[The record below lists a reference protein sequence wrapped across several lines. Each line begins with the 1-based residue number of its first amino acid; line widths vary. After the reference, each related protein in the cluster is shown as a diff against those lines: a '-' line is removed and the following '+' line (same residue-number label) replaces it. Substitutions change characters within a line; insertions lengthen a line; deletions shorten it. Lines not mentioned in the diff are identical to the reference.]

1 MYESSVHLYLVRGF
15 VSCLRTN
22 IRELGKV
29 QRRTIW
35 MLDGVV
41 NGPHLWNSPVD
52 QARKRAISAG
62 LLYHKNIDSSHK
74 KLLCIGTLHCVILRM
89 LRVDVDTRDLFHEE
103 KAMKNVNT
111 KISAIEIESVGN

>member
-41 NGPHLWNSPVD
+41 NGSHLWNSPVD
-52 QARKRAISAG
+52 QARKRAVSAG

-74 KLLCIGTLHCVILRM
+74 KLLYIGTLHCVILRM
-89 LRVDVDTRDLFHEE
+89 LRVHVGSITHEIYS
-103 KAMKNVNT
+103 MK
-111 KISAIEIESVGN
+111 KKP